1 MFGLNAEEVIQTCEA
16 WYKKKGLDIANK
28 LKNEIH
34 TDGLIVFSE
43 YKSKLD
49 TLVKKAENL
58 SAAIENTV
66 EMCRNEIV
74 LASKRTDIEQK
85 EIIRSAKE
93 SLEMGKSAST
103 NAELNSTRIKTIM
116 GMCERIVSVV
126 EHGEKSRAAVMGHTA
141 EIVNQNSEVLMATMS
156 RLESHL
162 GKIINLQSESND
174 ANMQKIAAIKDL
186 TKVFADTVMVEETH
200 SVPKTK
206 KRK

>member
-1 MFGLNAEEVIQTCEA
+1 MFGLNAEEVIQACEV

-28 LKNEIH
+28 LKNEIQ
-34 TDGLIVFSE
+34 TDGLMVFSE
-43 YKSKLD
+43 YKNKLES
-49 TLVKKAENL
+49 LVKRAENL
-58 SAAIENTV
+58 SAAIEHTV
-66 EMCRNEIV
+66 EMCRNEIA
-74 LASKRTDIEQK
+74 LAVKKTEVDQK
-85 EIIRSAKE
+85 EVMRSAKE

-126 EHGEKSRAAVMGHTA
+126 EHGEKSRAAAMSHTA
-141 EIVNQNSEVLMATMS
+141 EIVGQNSEALMATMS

-174 ANMQKIAAIKDL
+174 ANMQKIAAIKEL
-186 TKVFADTVMVEETH
+186 TKVFASTVIVEEAPA
-200 SVPKTK
+200 PKPK